1 MTAEFAARFILTLEA
16 LACLW
21 LGRWAWREGENEGV
35 SLRAVGPLLFWVA
48 AAVILY
54 GMVQL

>member
-1 MTAEFAARFILTLEA
+1 MTIEVLGRFVLALEA

-21 LGRWAWREGENEGV
+21 LGRWGWRESENEGV
-35 SLRAVGPLLFWVA
+35 LLRAVGPLLFCAA

-54 GMVQL
+54 GIVQT